1 MSTVSGP
8 GLSDRLVRE
17 SENEAPGQAVF
28 VDGGEPLTD
37 RPIDLD
43 GRRTAGDRA
52 RSELRRRAVNR
63 DTAPVEKP
71 RTADDP
77 EIARSAQSL
86 RAEIEAMERA
96 VFLLRKYAA
105 SREGDHRVQKTIMRA
120 ESELARLRKRE
131 ETRS

>member
-1 MSTVSGP
+1 M
-8 GLSDRLVRE
+8 
-17 SENEAPGQAVF
+17 
-28 VDGGEPLTD
+28 TD

-71 RTADDP
+71 WTADDDA
-77 EIARSAQSL
+77 EIAHTAQSL

-96 VFLLRKYAA
+96 IFLLRNYAA
-105 SREGDHRVQKTIMRA
+105 SREDDQRVRKMIMRA

-131 ETRS
+131 ETLS

>member
-1 MSTVSGP
+1 MTG
-8 GLSDRLVRE
+8 
-17 SENEAPGQAVF
+17 
-28 VDGGEPLTD
+28 

-43 GRRTAGDRA
+43 DHRTAGDRA

-71 RTADDP
+71 RTADDDA

-86 RAEIEAMERA
+86 RAEIKAMERA
-96 VFLLRKYAA
+96 VFLLRSYAA
-105 SREGDHRVQKTIMRA
+105 SREDDHRVQKTIMRA

-131 ETRS
+131 EELS